1 MEIPDVHSW
10 KIWDKHQETVSAGLS
25 WGGVIFNASNILL
38 SASISLA
45 GMSVAFPLGVGIALV
60 LGVIVNYLGIPTGN
74 PLLLFGGVALIVIAI
89 ICNGVASGKM
99 QKGEESRKNNKKGII
114 IALIAGVL
122 MSLFYRFVVK
132 GMDVENFNFPAIGM
146 MTPYSAIFVFF
157 NRRITKQF
165 CFQHISNEISFCRRK
180 SQLLRIL

>member
-1 MEIPDVHSW
+1 ML
-10 KIWDKHQETVSAGLS
+10 QT
-25 WGGVIFNASNILL
+25 FLL

-132 GMDVENFNFPAIGM
+132 RYG
-146 MTPYSAIFVFF
+146 
-157 NRRITKQF
+157 
-165 CFQHISNEISFCRRK
+165 RRK
-180 SQLLRIL
+180 LPILLL